1 MEKELISIREAS
13 GLLGVAE
20 TTLRDWLYQK
30 RLPFYR
36 LGRAIRL
43 KKEDVVKFRERARVE
58 HKKGQQTMKK
68 GL

>member
-1 MEKELISIREAS
+1 MDKELLSIREAS

-43 KKEDVVKFRERARVE
+43 KREDILDFREDSRVDNNRNRN
-58 HKKGQQTMKK
+58 
-68 GL
+68 

>member
-1 MEKELISIREAS
+1 MEKELLSIREAS

-43 KKEDVVKFRERARVE
+43 KKEDIVKFREMSRVE
-58 HKKGQQTMKK
+58 NVR
-68 GL
+68 

>member
-1 MEKELISIREAS
+1 MEKEMLSIRDAS

-20 TTLRDWLYQK
+20 TTLRDWLYQE

-43 KKEDVVKFRERARVE
+43 KKADILEFREKARVMSE
-58 HKKGQQTMKK
+58 
-68 GL
+68 

>member
-1 MEKELISIREAS
+1 MEKELLSIREAS

-43 KKEDVVKFRERARVE
+43 KKEDIFEFREKARVE
-58 HKKGQQTMKK
+58 DGSY
-68 GL
+68 GN

>member
-1 MEKELISIREAS
+1 MLSIRDAS
-13 GLLGVAE
+13 GLLGIAE

-43 KKEDVVKFRERARVE
+43 KKEDILNFREKARVE
-58 HKKGQQTMKK
+58 NNG
-68 GL
+68 